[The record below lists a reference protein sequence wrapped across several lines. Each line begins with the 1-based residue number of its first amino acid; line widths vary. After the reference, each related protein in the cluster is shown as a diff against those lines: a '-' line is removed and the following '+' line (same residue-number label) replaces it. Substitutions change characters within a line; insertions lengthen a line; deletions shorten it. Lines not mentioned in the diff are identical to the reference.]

1 MGAVMTIH
9 CKQDR
14 DRIRQHAVRQRKDN
28 ERIANL
34 ARRLVKECQQGRA
47 ASACMIDLTKIVKG

>member
-1 MGAVMTIH
+1 MTIH

-47 ASACMIDLTKIVKG
+47 ASACMIDLMKIVKG